1 MWAYVEGGNV
11 HTVYKEAKTF
21 ILNGVRYPS
30 NMFKLWTDS
39 EKEAI
44 GIYSVIQAT
53 KKDDNYYTIGNP
65 SYSFNSGTKRVTE
78 SYSPSARTLSTVKTE
93 QTINIKNRAYFRMK
107 GYGWLVERKIYTD
120 TAIPSAVTT
129 YVAAIRSNCATICTN
144 IANAANVDAVKSA
157 VDNASWASDTD
168 AVAYRRNEP

>member
-30 NMFKLWTDS
+30 NIFKLWTDS

-44 GIYSVIQAT
+44 GIYSVTKAT
-53 KKDDNYYTIGNP
+53 KKDDAYYIIGNP
-65 SYSFNSGTKRVTE
+65 SYSFNSGTKKVIE
-78 SYSPSARTLSTVKTE
+78 SYSPNARTLSTVKTE
-93 QTINIKNRAYFRMK
+93 QTTYTKNQAYYRIK

-129 YVAAIRSNCATICTN
+129 YIAAVRSSCATICTN
-144 IANAANVDAVKSA
+144 IANASDVDAVKSA
-157 VDNASWASDTD
+157 VDNGTWASDTD
-168 AVAYRRNEP
+168 AVAYRRP

>member
-44 GIYSVIQAT
+44 GIYTVTKAT
-53 KKDDNYYTIGNP
+53 KKDRVYYTLGNP

-93 QTINIKNRAYFRMK
+93 QTINIKNQAYFRMK

-144 IANAANVDAVKSA
+144 IANASDVDAVKTA
-157 VDNASWASDTD
+157 VDDASWASDTD

>member
-30 NMFKLWTDS
+30 NIFKLWTDS

-44 GIYSVIQAT
+44 GIYSVTKAT
-53 KKDDNYYTIGNP
+53 KKDDAYYIIGNP
-65 SYSFNSGTKRVTE
+65 SYSFNSGTKKVIE
-78 SYSPSARTLSTVKTE
+78 SYSPNARTLSTVKTE
-93 QTINIKNRAYFRMK
+93 QTTYTKNQAYYRIK

-129 YVAAIRSNCATICTN
+129 YIAAVRSSCATICTN
-144 IANAANVDAVKSA
+144 IANASDVDAVKSA
-157 VDNASWASDTD
+157 VDNATWASDTN
-168 AVAYRRNEP
+168 AVAYRRP

>member
-1 MWAYVEGGNV
+1 MRAYVEGGNV

-21 ILNGVRYPS
+21 LLNGVRYPS
-30 NMFKLWTDS
+30 NMFNLWTDS

-44 GIYSVIQAT
+44 GIYTVTQAT

-78 SYSPSARTLSTVKTE
+78 SYSPNARTLSTVKTE
-93 QTINIKNRAYFRMK
+93 QTTRIKNIAHSLIK
-107 GYGWLVERKIYTD
+107 GYRWLVERKIYTD
-120 TAIPSAVTT
+120 TAIPNAVTT
-129 YVAAIRSNCATICTN
+129 YVAAVRSSCATICTN
-144 IANAANVDAVKSA
+144 IANAANVDAVKLA
-157 VDNASWASDTD
+157 VDNASWASDTN

>member
-30 NMFKLWTDS
+30 NIFKLWTDS

-44 GIYSVIQAT
+44 GIYSVTKAT
-53 KKDDNYYTIGNP
+53 KKDDAYYIIGNP
-65 SYSFNSGTKRVTE
+65 SYSFNSGIKKVIE
-78 SYSPSARTLSTVKTE
+78 SYSPNARTLSTVKTE
-93 QTINIKNRAYFRMK
+93 QTAGIKNTAHSLIK
-107 GYGWLVERKIYTD
+107 GYRWLVERKIYTD

-129 YVAAIRSNCATICTN
+129 YIAAVRSSCATICTN
-144 IANAANVDAVKSA
+144 IANASDVDAVKSA
-157 VDNASWASDTD
+157 VDNATWASDTN
-168 AVAYRRNEP
+168 AVAYRRP